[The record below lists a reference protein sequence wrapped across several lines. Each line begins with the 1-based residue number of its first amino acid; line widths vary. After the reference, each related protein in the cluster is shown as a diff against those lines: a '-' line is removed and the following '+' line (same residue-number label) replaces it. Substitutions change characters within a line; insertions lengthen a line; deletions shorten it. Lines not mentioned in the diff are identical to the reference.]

1 MAEDIHPWGESPW
14 TIDFHA
20 APHSIPPK
28 LDVAIIGGGFTGLA
42 AAAWLRHIA
51 PDRSVAVLE
60 AESIGAGASGR
71 TGGVALAETA
81 AGDMPGLGDVLKG
94 FSEILQTLR
103 VECDFALTGAWEI
116 ARSGGRKDSPIAWSD
131 SGELR
136 VTGEV
141 EGGTIDPGK
150 LLSGVARMAQD
161 HGALIF
167 ENARVDAIAFENPL
181 RITAGGREI
190 HAERALIATNALS
203 LELSALDESTTPKLT
218 LALATA
224 PLAEQQIEAL
234 GLATRKPFYTVD
246 FPYLWGRL
254 LRSNAVIFGCGL
266 VEARDWRD
274 LHRLSV
280 EKGKTKTLLD
290 QLETRVRN
298 LHPAA
303 SNAAIA
309 HRWGG
314 PILLTEN
321 WQPIFGRHPLSD
333 LAIVAGGYCGHG
345 VALSTYLGAWAAEAL
360 LGRRELPQWNSAPAK
375 PRTSAGT
382 TVQSHLAKHLRSTM
396 E

>member
-1 MAEDIHPWGESPW
+1 MAKRTHPWGTSPW

-20 APHSIPPK
+20 ASKPIPTK

-42 AAAWLRHIA
+42 AAAWLRHVA

-60 AESIGAGASGR
+60 AETIGAGASGR

-94 FSEILQTLR
+94 FREIMQTLR
-103 VECDFALTGAWEI
+103 VDCDLALNGAWEI

-131 SGELR
+131 SGTLR

-141 EGGTIDPGK
+141 QGGTIDPGK
-150 LLSGVARMAQD
+150 MVSGLARAAQD
-161 HGALIF
+161 RGAVIL

-181 RITAGGREI
+181 RITSDGREI
-190 HAERALIATNALS
+190 LADRALIATNALS
-203 LELSALDESTTPKLT
+203 LELSALDASASPKLT

-224 PLAEQQIEAL
+224 PLARQQLEAI
-234 GLATRKPFYTVD
+234 GLAARKPFYTVD

-254 LRSNAVIFGCGL
+254 LRNDAAIFGCGL
-266 VEARDWRD
+266 VEAPNWRD
-274 LHRLSV
+274 LNRLSV

-290 QLETRVRN
+290 NLETRVRN
-298 LHPAA
+298 LHPALREVVV
-303 SNAAIA
+303 A

-321 WQPIFGRHPLSD
+321 WRPVFMRHPLSERV
-333 LAIVAGGYCGHG
+333 IVAGGYCGHG
-345 VALSTYLGAWAAEAL
+345 VALSAYFGAWAAEAL
-360 LGRRELPQWNSAPAK
+360 LGRRELPKWKSPAVK
-375 PRTSAGT
+375 PRAASGMI
-382 TVQSHLAKHLRSTM
+382 VRSDLAKHRR
-396 E
+396 

>member
-1 MAEDIHPWGESPW
+1 MAENIHPWGKSPW
-14 TIDFHA
+14 TIEFHA
-20 APHSIPPK
+20 APHSIPSK
-28 LDVAIIGGGFTGLA
+28 VDIAIIGGGFTGLA

-51 PDRSVAVLE
+51 PDRSVALLE

-81 AGDMPGLGDVLKG
+81 AGNMPGLGDVLKG
-94 FSEILQTLR
+94 FREILQALQ
-103 VECDFALTGAWEI
+103 VDCDLALAGAWEI
-116 ARSGGRKDSPIAWSD
+116 ARSDGRKDSPVAWSD

-150 LLSGVARMAQD
+150 LISGVARTAQD
-161 HGALIF
+161 RGALIF

-181 RITAGGREI
+181 RITAGEREI
-190 HAERALIATNALS
+190 YAERALIATNALS
-203 LELSALDESTTPKLT
+203 LELSALAESTTPKLT

-224 PLAEQQIEAL
+224 PLTEQQIETL
-234 GLATRKPFYTVD
+234 GLAARKPFYTVD

-254 LRSNAVIFGCGL
+254 LSSNAVIFGCGL
-266 VEARDWRD
+266 VEAHDWRD

-303 SNAAIA
+303 SKVAIA

-321 WQPIFGRHPLSD
+321 WQPIFARHPLSD
-333 LAIVAGGYCGHG
+333 RAIVAGGYCGHG

-360 LGRRELPQWNSAPAK
+360 LGRRELPQWNSATAK

-382 TVQSHLAKHLRSTM
+382 TVQSPLAKHRR
-396 E
+396 

>member
-1 MAEDIHPWGESPW
+1 MAEIMHPWGESLW
-14 TIDFHA
+14 KIEFHA
-20 APHSIPPK
+20 APHSIPSTV
-28 LDVAIIGGGFTGLA
+28 DVAIIGGGFTGLA
-42 AAAWLRHIA
+42 AAAWLRHLA

-81 AGDMPGLGDVLKG
+81 AGDMPGLGDVLQG
-94 FSEILQTLR
+94 FREILQTLG
-103 VECDFALTGAWEI
+103 VDCDLALTGAWEI

-141 EGGTIDPGK
+141 EGGTIDAGK
-150 LLSGVARMAQD
+150 LLSGVARAAQD

-167 ENARVDAIAFENPL
+167 ENARVDRIAFENPL
-181 RITAGGREI
+181 RITTGGREI
-190 HAERALIATNALS
+190 QVERALIATNALS
-203 LELSALDESTTPKLT
+203 LELSALDQSTTPKLT
-218 LALATA
+218 LGLATA
-224 PLAEQQIEAL
+224 PLTEQQIEAL
-234 GLATRKPFYTVD
+234 GLAARKPFYTVD

-274 LHRLSV
+274 LHLLSV

-303 SNAAIA
+303 SKVAIA

-321 WQPIFGRHPLSD
+321 WQPIFARHPLSD
-333 LAIVAGGYCGHG
+333 RAIVAGGYCGHG
-345 VALSTYLGAWAAEAL
+345 VALSSYLGAWAAEAL
-360 LGRRELPQWNSAPAK
+360 LGRRELPQWNPVPAK
-375 PRTSAGT
+375 GRKSAAT
-382 TVQSHLAKHLRSTM
+382 TVQSPFAKHR
-396 E
+396 